1 MILVALLMPSM
12 RRYITLPS
20 LRMEMSVPSTS
31 VAVVAFETT
40 PSVMAYTLPSLPNL
54 NPYLQVLPPLPAKP
68 MSKVGWFVGQVN
80 SNAPPPS
87 AKAGVTAYAPDAAAS
102 CVRVSIKPF
111 LNTSSPCPIHRVIV
125 LSGEEGT
132 LVLIIHLRFKP
143 CHRESVG
150 DVYVASDALSSPQ
163 KVKPLSGIGLPFSRP
178 MTSRREADEGV

>member
-54 NPYLQVLPPLPAKP
+54 NPYLQVFPPLPAKP

-87 AKAGVTAYAPDAAAS
+87 AKAGVRRMHQMQP
-102 CVRVSIKPF
+102 
-111 LNTSSPCPIHRVIV
+111 L
-125 LSGEEGT
+125 
-132 LVLIIHLRFKP
+132 LVLGCR
-143 CHRESVG
+143 
-150 DVYVASDALSSPQ
+150 
-163 KVKPLSGIGLPFSRP
+163 
-178 MTSRREADEGV
+178 